1 METRTIAYGMAD
13 MAPSPDGERPA
24 GTVRVAEHR
33 GGCGAQHTVMQD
45 EDGHPLISCPACAP
59 ALIGGHYG
67 WAASPAGVPLTVDE
81 LGERE
86 LAERDGIAMQRIMVK
101 SLTDDYMDRMRVK
114 ETKLPASALVT
125 QLAKLSA
132 GERAE
137 IAALLSGKSDDAPE
151 PESMPAS
158 APRRPGRPRTRTA

>member
-1 METRTIAYGMAD
+1 VETKTIAYGMAD
-13 MAPSPDGERPA
+13 MAPSPDGERPP
-24 GTVRVAEHR
+24 GTVRLPEHR
-33 GGCGAQHTVMQD
+33 GGCGAQHTVTQD
-45 EDGHPLISCPACAP
+45 EDGHPLIDCPACAP
-59 ALIGGHYG
+59 ALIGSHYG

-114 ETKLPASALVT
+114 ETRLPPSTLVS

-132 GERAE
+132 AERAE
-137 IAALLSGKSDDAPE
+137 IAALLSGKSEDTPE
-151 PESMPAS
+151 PEPVP
-158 APRRPGRPRTRTA
+158 APRKPGRPRTRNV